1 MWMMKSSEHKSKYD
15 TIFLSEKLTV
25 WLVENHI
32 NDKLSDNVTTQ
43 ISEITHI
50 YMHMHVHV
58 KLYAWTML
66 TFTYMYH
73 KNYGD
78 ILSGFLNT

>member
-15 TIFLSEKLTV
+15 TISLSEKLTV

-50 YMHMHVHV
+50 Y
-58 KLYAWTML
+58 AWIML